1 MDWEGLRERTLGEV
15 ANTLVAEGV
24 GVGAGFIG
32 ASTIGV
38 RIEDYMIPR
47 FTAAAPLMT
56 KVKGWA
62 YNNVPKLAIW
72 YMIRKYVPETP
83 ETRTQ
88 EMLADAKKAI
98 AGSIVF
104 DSLLRATNHGVPLH
118 DPSGYK
124 LLGGKGE
131 EIRTA
136 AAPQADTQRL
146 IQENSALRTELNKAL
161 QRLAAPTPTPAQQ
174 PIYVQSPAPQAVHV
188 AAPQPVQAA
197 VPPQVTA
204 LQADVQRLIQENGA
218 IRSELS
224 NATQRMNAAAQA
236 PQTVHVAAPVS
247 QPVQPVQVHVAAPVS
262 QPAQPVQVQVQAAAP
277 ARTAPAPVV
286 RYQPAPAPAR
296 APPVVRVEQQA
307 PVAPPVPATER
318 QKKFA
323 FMPTQNAPP
332 VVRVEQQQLA
342 PQAPAVSERQRRFAF
357 MPTPN
362 APQVVQD
369 REKKYGFA
377 GKKNEKEIAAM
388 FGML

>member
-1 MDWEGLRERTLGEV
+1 MDWEGLREKTLGEV
-15 ANTLVAEGV
+15 TNTLVAEGV

-32 ASTIGV
+32 ASTIGR
-38 RIEDYMIPR
+38 RIEDYMIPAGVQLGDT
-47 FTAAAPLMT
+47 FMV
-56 KVKGWA
+56 KMKGWA

-88 EMLADAKKAI
+88 EMMMDAKKAI

-104 DSLLRATNHGVPLH
+104 DSLLRATYHGMPVH

-131 EIRTA
+131 PVRTA

-161 QRLAAPTPTPAQQ
+161 QRLAAPAPAQQ
-174 PIYVQSPAPQAVHV
+174 PIYVQSPAQQAVHV
-188 AAPQPVQAA
+188 AAPVQAMMS
-197 VPPQVTA
+197 PQVTA
-204 LQADVQRLIQENGA
+204 LQADVQRLIQENSV

-224 NATQRMNAAAQA
+224 NATQRMIAAAQA
-236 PQTVHVAAPVS
+236 SQQVRVAAPVS
-247 QPVQPVQVHVAAPVS
+247 QPVQPVQV
-262 QPAQPVQVQVQAAAP
+262 QVQAP
-277 ARTAPAPVV
+277 VPVV

-296 APPVVRVEQQA
+296 APPVVRIEQQA
-307 PVAPPVPATER
+307 PIAQPVER
-318 QKKFA
+318 QKRFA

-332 VVRVEQQQLA
+332 VVRVEQQNLA
-342 PQAPAVSERQRRFAF
+342 PQAPVVSERQRRFAF

-362 APQVVQD
+362 APPAVQD
-369 REKKYGFA
+369 RERKYGFA
-377 GKKNEKEIAAM
+377 GKKSEREIAAM

>member
-15 ANTLVAEGV
+15 SNTLIAEGV

-32 ASTIGV
+32 ASTIGRRV
-38 RIEDYMIPR
+38 EDYMLPAGVDGANWTSI
-47 FTAAAPLMT
+47 L
-56 KVKGWA
+56 KGWA
-62 YNNVPKLAIW
+62 YNNAPKLAIW
-72 YMIRKYVPETP
+72 YAIRKYVPETP

-88 EMLADAKKAI
+88 EMLMDAKKAI
-98 AGSIVF
+98 AGSVVF
-104 DSLLRATNHGVPLH
+104 DTLLRTTNHGVPVH

-131 EIRTA
+131 PIRTA

-161 QRLAAPTPTPAQQ
+161 QRLAAPAPAQQ
-174 PIYVQSPAPQAVHV
+174 PVYVQSQAPQPVHV
-188 AAPQPVQAA
+188 AAPVQTMS
-197 VPPQVTA
+197 PQVTA
-204 LQADVQRLIQENGA
+204 LQADVQRLIQENSA

-224 NATQRMNAAAQA
+224 NSTQRIIAAAQA
-236 PQTVHVAAPVS
+236 PQ
-247 QPVQPVQVHVAAPVS
+247 QVHVAAPVP
-262 QPAQPVQVQVQAAAP
+262 QPVQVQVAAPQPVQPVQVQVQAPP

-307 PVAPPVPATER
+307 PTPTER
-318 QKKFA
+318 QRKFA

-332 VVRVEQQQLA
+332 VVRVEQQNLS
-342 PQAPAVSERQRRFAF
+342 PQAPVVSERQRRFAF

-362 APQVVQD
+362 APPVVQD
-369 REKKYGFA
+369 RERKYGFA
-377 GKKNEKEIAAM
+377 GKKSEKEIAAM